1 MVEQKEIALDDI
13 FQALSDPTRRSM
25 LGRLALQERTIT
37 ELAAPFDMSLA
48 AASKHIKVLEKAGLV
63 FRTKTGRT
71 HVCRLNPR
79 PLVDARAW
87 LRYYE
92 QFWNAR
98 LDTLEQV
105 LQEADQPHGANSDE

>member
-1 MVEQKEIALDDI
+1 MVEQRDIALDGI

-48 AASKHIKVLEKAGLV
+48 AASKHNKVLEKAGLV

-79 PLVDARAW
+79 PLADAREW

-92 QFWNAR
+92 RFWNAR
-98 LDTLEQV
+98 LDALEQV
-105 LQEADQPHGANSDE
+105 LREADNPTGDATHE